1 MIQDIAPHRLKNQY
15 APGKRC
21 GADDF
26 VVCARDGAL
35 LVPKVGP
42 LRFPR
47 YSELATGLSGV
58 APEADVAAAAWDVSA
73 LLSPEAIRR
82 RGSSRSPWRCST

>member
-15 APGKRC
+15 APGKCC
-21 GADDF
+21 GRNDF

-35 LVPKVGP
+35 LVPKMGP

-47 YSELATGLSGV
+47 YDELVTGLSGV
-58 APEADVAAAAWDVSA
+58 APEADVTACLGRFGTAFARGDAVS
-73 LLSPEAIRR
+73 LFRR
-82 RGSSRSPWRCST
+82 